1 MHLHKSKIR
10 MCNFVQQHSST
21 NVVAQF
27 RRQVAAKKRKGISKG
42 QRTKRLLMRR
52 EAVGYEDDDYITA
65 VKEEYPIDAVVRF
78 HDK

>member
-1 MHLHKSKIR
+1 
-10 MCNFVQQHSST
+10 
-21 NVVAQF
+21 
-27 RRQVAAKKRKGISKG
+27 
-42 QRTKRLLMRR
+42 MRR